1 MNNINNYIVMR
12 SNYESN
18 SRNNNNNIIADLLN
32 IENYNTMSIVTVF
45 IPTNTNTNTNTN
57 TRPPQVIRQN
67 AFVNIFTNIN
77 SNLIRI

>member
-18 SRNNNNNIIADLLN
+18 SRNNNNIIADLLN
-32 IENYNTMSIVTVF
+32 IENYSTMSIVTVF
-45 IPTNTNTNTNTN
+45 IPTN

>member
-32 IENYNTMSIVTVF
+32 IENYSTMSIVTVF
-45 IPTNTNTNTNTN
+45 IPTNTNINANAG
-57 TRPPQVIRQN
+57 PPQVIRQN